1 MIRIINVSA
10 DTLLLRC
17 WYTYATE
24 QWYSTD
30 TVLWVYHNLTTDTLP
45 IRYRY
50 TTDTLLIRYWYT
62 TDTNQWYRD
71 IHGISISHVLVH
83 QNYNGKIKGKGK
95 VYRKKWRSLRTRAHG
110 VVSLAWLRSVVHACL
125 PKAVEHMEQQ
135 QRYSQDTLR
144 DAYRRV
150 LWVYHTCV
158 FPARWVTDGYDTVSL
173 PYHICITKS
182 WRTYL
187 PDCKWVDWNTVSY
200 AYHHHEHCIISVS

>member
-1 MIRIINVSA
+1 MSTLRNSLTSGSIAFYDTFVIHRWYV
-10 DTLLLRC
+10 DDTYHQRFCRYTPVTLLIQSC
-17 WYTYATE
+17 YGAMI
-24 QWYSTD
+24 QHWYSIMSISQSD
-30 TVLWVYHNLTTDTLP
+30 YRYTTDTLP
-45 IRYRY
+45 IHYRY
-50 TTDTLLIRYWYT
+50 ATDTDTLLIRYWYT

-150 LWVYHTCV
+150 SWV
-158 FPARWVTDGYDTVSL
+158 
-173 PYHICITKS
+173 
-182 WRTYL
+182 
-187 PDCKWVDWNTVSY
+187 
-200 AYHHHEHCIISVS
+200 